1 MLVVTALVTREVV
14 TAFAGLNVYMSA
26 LCALC
31 ARYVQQTAYVLQIV
45 GI

>member
-26 LCALC
+26 LCA
-31 ARYVQQTAYVLQIV
+31 RYVQQTAYVLQIV